1 MWPWGHLA
9 VAYLLY
15 TIYTHRRDGRR
26 PRTGPLIVLTI
37 GSQFPDLID
46 KPLAWSFGVLPA
58 GRTFSHS
65 VFVAALL
72 LPTVA
77 LLAYRVDWPAIG
89 PAFAIGQLSHLLSD
103 IPPSV
108 LLSQD
113 FSATT
118 FLFWPVLEP
127 PAYHSP
133 DSLLDGFL
141 RYSMGWY
148 EGVQLGLVLVALIVW
163 YHDGTPGLGAVR
175 RRLEYI
181 GSTVAGD

>member
-15 TIYTHRRDGRR
+15 TIYTHRDGHR
-26 PRTGPLIVLTI
+26 PRALPVVVLAI

-46 KPLAWSFGVLPA
+46 KPLAWSFGVLPG
-58 GRTFSHS
+58 GRTFAHS
-65 VFVAALL
+65 VFFAALL

-77 LLAYRVDWPAIG
+77 LLAHRVDRPAIG
-89 PAFAIGQLSHLLSD
+89 PAFAIGHLAHLLAD

-108 LLSQD
+108 LLLQD
-113 FSATT
+113 FSSTT

-133 DSLLDGFL
+133 GSILDGFL

-148 EGVQLGLVLVALIVW
+148 EGVQLGLVLVALVVW
-163 YHDGTPGLGAVR
+163 YRDGTPGLGAVR
-175 RRLEYI
+175 RGLEH
-181 GSTVAGD
+181 TVSKTL